1 MGVAVEGIS
10 AGDLEKFCYCPLSW
24 SLRDEVTDD
33 PALVAGRD
41 QHDRMA
47 GELEDIVKKERLA
60 SSYDKVVIVTSMVA
74 TALALVGVFV
84 FASPD
89 YVLRYR
95 VLSIIAVLW
104 IILAIFILYGSAR
117 ARLRLGGEKSDLI
130 VGTLAILAMVLA
142 INAVPFFGISFDQ
155 GLLAQAVALVLLM
168 GATVALY
175 MSQHQAEG
183 ARAVRDRT
191 HVRGRIAY
199 IGESGSPRLLHSEE
213 HGLSGRPD
221 YILDIGGDLVPVEVK
236 TGRVPRGPLFS
247 HVIQLAAYCL
257 LLEKEGKVSYGI
269 LKYGDMEHI
278 IAFDDRLRSTLLSK
292 MAEMRE
298 VMASSE
304 AHRNHDRPGKCRS
317 CSRREMCPE
326 RLD

>member
-1 MGVAVEGIS
+1 MGIAVDGIS

-24 SLRDEVTDD
+24 SLRDAATDD
-33 PALVAGRD
+33 PAMVAGRD

-47 GELEDIVKKERLA
+47 GELEDIIKKERLA
-60 SSYDKVVIVTSMVA
+60 SSYDKVVIVSSMMA
-74 TALALVGVFV
+74 TAMALVGVFV
-84 FASPD
+84 FASTD

-95 VLSIIAVLW
+95 ILSVMAILW

-117 ARLRLGGEKSDLI
+117 ARLHLEGEKSDLI

-142 INAVPFFGISFDQ
+142 INAVPFFGISSDQ
-155 GLLAQAVALVLLM
+155 GLLAEVVALLLLM
-168 GATVALY
+168 GATIALY
-175 MSQHQAEG
+175 LSQHQAEG
-183 ARAVRDRT
+183 ARKMRDRT

-213 HGLSGRPD
+213 HALSGRPD
-221 YILDIGGDLVPVEVK
+221 YILDIEGGLVPVEVK

-257 LLEKEGKVSYGI
+257 LLENEGKVSYGI
-269 LKYGDMEHI
+269 LKYGDVEHI
-278 IAFDDRLRSTLLSK
+278 IAFDEHLRSTLLSK
-292 MAEMRE
+292 MADMRE
-298 VMASSE
+298 VMASGE

-317 CSRREMCPE
+317 CSRRERCPE